1 MRTITNDYRDAE
13 ILDLG
18 TGFET
23 GPFLVTQTGVGP
35 NDPVPK
41 TKMFVLRPDGQ
52 WVDFSAY
59 AGKGKPEAM
68 DELVFRTM
76 SEVMAVFRKLVRR
89 PRVLELPID
98 KDGLKAWLERHEGGN
113 PLQAAHLWAIEYR
126 KRQGGKR
133 R

>member
-41 TKMFVLRPDGQ
+41 HICSCFVQMDNGWTSTPMPAKENQKQ
-52 WVDFSAY
+52 WTSSSFA
-59 AGKGKPEAM
+59 
-68 DELVFRTM
+68 R
-76 SEVMAVFRKLVRR
+76 
-89 PRVLELPID
+89 
-98 KDGLKAWLERHEGGN
+98 
-113 PLQAAHLWAIEYR
+113 WA
-126 KRQGGKR
+126 K
-133 R
+133 

>member
-41 TKMFVLRPDGQ
+41 TKMFALRPDGQ

-59 AGKGKPEAM
+59 ACKGKPEAM

-113 PLQAAHLWAIEYR
+113 PLQAAHLWAVEYR
-126 KRQGGKR
+126 KRKPDR
-133 R
+133 RR

>member
-18 TGFET
+18 SGYET
-23 GPFLVTQTGVGP
+23 GPFLVTQTGVRP
-35 NDPVPK
+35 NDLVPR
-41 TKMFVLRPDGQ
+41 THMFVLRPDGQ
-52 WVDFSAY
+52 WVDFNAY
-59 AGKGKPEAM
+59 ACQGKPEAM
-68 DELVFRTM
+68 DELVFRTI
-76 SEVMAVFRKLVRR
+76 SEVREVFGKLARR

-98 KDGLKAWLERHEGGN
+98 KEGLKAWLDRHAGGN
-113 PLQAAHLWAIEYR
+113 PFQAAHSWAIEYR